1 MSSAE
6 EKGGNVLG
14 ESPASMKF
22 TEQDSGPESGE
33 AGITG
38 ETPRGCLVS
47 LAVHLAECWMWG
59 DGKRREGR
67 LG

>member
-22 TEQDSGPESGE
+22 TEQDSGPERGE
-33 AGITG
+33 AAIPG

-47 LAVHLAECWMWG
+47 LAVCLAECWVMLSYSPGVQETW
-59 DGKRREGR
+59 
-67 LG
+67 